1 MAVIGLSKPYYATY
15 TNSGTTV
22 TYGGASSLGKAC
34 EIGISIDEADPTIL
48 YADNGPAETA
58 SGFSGGTLTL
68 QIDELSIGVAG
79 AIMGVVPTSSTT
91 PSGSNNVITL
101 GGTAA
106 APYLGF
112 GIVVKKQVSNSYK
125 WLAII
130 LHKIQFQV
138 PDMNATTQGDS
149 IEFQTPELSATILR
163 DDTTS
168 NNWCTQGQFDTE
180 ENAVSFIT
188 NFLAAPTT
196 NGAGGGG

>member
-34 EIGISIDEADPTIL
+34 EVGITADEADTTIL

-58 SGFSGGTLTL
+58 SGFSGGTMTLT
-68 QIDELSIGVAG
+68 IDELSIAVAG
-79 AIMGVVPTSSTT
+79 AILGITPSSSTT
-91 PSGSNNVITL
+91 PPGSNNVITL

-180 ENAVSFIT
+180 ADAVSFIT
-188 NFLAAPTT
+188 GFLAAPSQ
-196 NGAGGGG
+196 G